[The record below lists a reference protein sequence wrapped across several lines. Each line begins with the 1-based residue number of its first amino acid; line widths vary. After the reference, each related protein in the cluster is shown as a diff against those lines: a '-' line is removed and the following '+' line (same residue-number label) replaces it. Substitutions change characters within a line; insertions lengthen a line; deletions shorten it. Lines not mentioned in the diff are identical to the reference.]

1 VKSGG
6 IGGKEVVGFFPQ
18 EETLTNTSAKTLSTK
33 VYRTAKALAV
43 GILRVASFHEV
54 EIIISYRKHL
64 IAGEVKSRVGEGL
77 EYEAR
82 EERKGLLAE
91 PPPVP
96 PWEWRGRRD

>member
-1 VKSGG
+1 M
-6 IGGKEVVGFFPQ
+6 EVVGFFPQ

-54 EIIISYRKHL
+54 EIIIGYRKHL

-82 EERKGLLAE
+82 EERKRLWAN
-91 PPPVP
+91 PQPVP
-96 PWEWRGRRD
+96 PWEWRKRYM

>member
-1 VKSGG
+1 
-6 IGGKEVVGFFPQ
+6 
-18 EETLTNTSAKTLSTK
+18 

-43 GILRVASFHEV
+43 GILRVASFQEV

-82 EERKGLLAE
+82 EERKGLLAD
-91 PPPVP
+91 PHPVP
-96 PWEWRGRRD
+96 PWEWRKRNR